1 MASRPS
7 PPVRVPGAPDEAGAE
22 ARAGGFLAQQYRL
35 HADRVFRRCLSL
47 GGGDRQWAEDVTQ
60 DVFLKLHDHAG
71 SIGRVESVGSWL
83 LTVADRLCLD
93 RLRRERT
100 VWGRIRKALAAEP
113 PPPIAPPDRESTE
126 DLIARLRRSL
136 DALPARER
144 AAMLMKY
151 VEGEK
156 QKDIAARLSCTEG
169 YVSKLLSRA
178 VARLQAKGW
187 EWNDG

>member
-1 MASRPS
+1 MRSRPS
-7 PPVRVPGAPDEAGAE
+7 PPVRDPGAPEEAGPD

-60 DVFLKLHDHAG
+60 DVFLKLHEKAASLDRPEAA
-71 SIGRVESVGSWL
+71 GSWL

-100 VWGRIRKALAAEP
+100 IWGRIRRALAAEP
-113 PPPIAPPDRESTE
+113 PPPVAPPDVETAEQR
-126 DLIARLRRSL
+126 LARLRRSL
-136 DALPARER
+136 DALPERER
-144 AAMLMKY
+144 AAMVMKY

-178 VARLQAKGW
+178 VARLRAKGW